1 MNYVISSDQTEG
13 QNLTA
18 RVAGDA
24 LILAEDLVAH
34 GWTNVR
40 INTPEGATLPLR
52 QFAALL
58 RLEGSAVA

>member
-1 MNYVISSDQTEG
+1 VNYVISSDQTEG

-24 LILAEDLVAH
+24 LILAEDLAAQ

-40 INTPEGATLPLR
+40 ITTPEGETLALR

-58 RLEGSAVA
+58 RLEGPAVA